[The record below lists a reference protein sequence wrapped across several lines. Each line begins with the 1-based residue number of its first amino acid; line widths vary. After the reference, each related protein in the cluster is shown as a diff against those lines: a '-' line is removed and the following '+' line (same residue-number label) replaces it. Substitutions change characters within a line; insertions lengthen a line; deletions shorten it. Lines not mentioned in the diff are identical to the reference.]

1 MASQLPDLGPLP
13 GRGMRSRAFDRRQF
27 LLLSAVA
34 AASAAVPVGLAASEN
49 ETAGAPS
56 ETVAGWAGYEKA
68 LVVDALGSP
77 GGSTTMVNDAPLSA
91 AEIADL
97 RASGVTAVNLT
108 VGSVGGGPDV
118 FADTFERIGFWER
131 EIDAH
136 PDVLLKVK
144 SAADLDRAKASGR
157 LGIIYGF
164 QDATPLGEDLNRVKI
179 FGRFG
184 VRIIQLT
191 YNRRNLLGDGCLET
205 ANAGLSRF
213 GQQVVEKMNELGL
226 LVDLSHCGHLTTTD
240 AITSSKQ
247 PVAITHAGC
256 AALTDLPRNKTDEE
270 LRLLAKRSGVVG
282 IYLMPF
288 LRMQGQPTSADLI
301 RHVEHA
307 VDVCGEDHV
316 GIGTDG
322 VVSRIEL
329 TPEFVKRHREDVANR
344 RRLGISAPGEEED
357 VYTFLPDLNGP
368 RKLETLAG
376 LLLARGHSESRVT
389 KILGGNFVR
398 LFREVWRP
406 A

>member
-1 MASQLPDLGPLP
+1 
-13 GRGMRSRAFDRRQF
+13 MRSRAFDRRQF

-34 AASAAVPVGLAASEN
+34 AASAAVPVGLAAAE
-49 ETAGAPS
+49 GA
-56 ETVAGWAGYEKA
+56 TVGATGESGAHWAGYDKA
-68 LVVDALGSP
+68 IVIDALGAP
-77 GGSTTMVNDAPLSA
+77 GGTTTMMNDAPLSA

-164 QDATPLGEDLNRVKI
+164 QDSTPLGEDINRVKI

-191 YNRRNLLGDGCLET
+191 YNRRNLLGDGCLEA

-226 LVDLSHCGHLTTTD
+226 LIDLSHCGRRTTTD

-256 AALTDLPRNKTDEE
+256 AALVDLPRNKTDEE
-270 LRLLAKRSGVVG
+270 LGLLAKRGGVVG

-288 LRMQGQPTSADLI
+288 LRSHGQPTSADLV
-301 RHVEHA
+301 RHIEHA

-329 TPEFVKRHREDVANR
+329 TPEFMKRHREDVANR

-389 KILGGNFVR
+389 KILGGNFSR
-398 LFREVWRP
+398 LFREVWR
-406 A
+406 AA

>member
-1 MASQLPDLGPLP
+1 MGSQTFDPRSPLD
-13 GRGMRSRAFDRRQF
+13 RGMRSRAFDRREF
-27 LLLSAVA
+27 LLLSA
-34 AASAAVPVGLAASEN
+34 AAVPTGLAAAESAP
-49 ETAGAPS
+49 AGAV
-56 ETVAGWAGYEKA
+56 TDAKAGWAGYDKA
-68 LVVDALGSP
+68 LVIDALGSP
-77 GGSTTMVNDAPLSA
+77 GGSGTGANDAPLSA
-91 AEIADL
+91 AELADL
-97 RASGVTAVNLT
+97 HASGVTAVNLT

-118 FADTFERIGFWER
+118 FPDTFERIGFWER
-131 EIDAH
+131 EIDTH
-136 PDVLLKVK
+136 PDFLMKVK

-164 QDATPLGEDLNRVKI
+164 QDATPLGEDVNRVKI
-179 FGRFG
+179 FSCFG

-191 YNRRNLLGDGCLET
+191 YNRRNLLGDGCLEP

-213 GQQVVEKMNELGL
+213 GQQVVEAMNAQGL
-226 LVDLSHCGHLTTTD
+226 LIDLSHCGHRTTVD
-240 AITSSKQ
+240 GITPSKQ

-270 LRLLAKRSGVVG
+270 LRLLAKRGGVVG

-288 LRMQGQPTSADLI
+288 LRSHGQPTSADLI

-316 GIGTDG
+316 GIGSDG
-322 VVSRIEL
+322 VVSRVEL
-329 TPEFVKRHREDVANR
+329 TPEFVKRHREDIANR

-368 RKLETLAG
+368 RKLETVAG

-389 KILGGNFVR
+389 KILGGNFAR
-398 LFREVWRP
+398 LFREVWR
-406 A
+406 AA

>member
-1 MASQLPDLGPLP
+1 
-13 GRGMRSRAFDRRQF
+13 MRSRAFDRRQF
-27 LLLSAVA
+27 LLLSAMA
-34 AASAAVPVGLAASEN
+34 AASAAVPAGLAAKQSAP
-49 ETAGAPS
+49 AGAGGEAPPS
-56 ETVAGWAGYEKA
+56 WAGYEKA
-68 LVVDALGSP
+68 LIVDALGSP
-77 GGSTTMVNDAPLSA
+77 GGSSTGENDASLSA

-97 RASGVTAVNLT
+97 HASGVTALNLT
-108 VGSVGGGPDV
+108 VGAVGGGPEV
-118 FADTFERIGFWER
+118 FAETFERIGYWER
-131 EIDAH
+131 EIDNH
-136 PDVLLKVK
+136 PDFMLKVK
-144 SAADLDRAKASGR
+144 SAADLDRAKTSGR

-164 QDATPLGEDLNRVKI
+164 QDATPLGEDLNRVKV
-179 FGRFG
+179 FSRFG

-191 YNRRNLLGDGCLET
+191 YNRRNLLGDGCLEPG
-205 ANAGLSRF
+205 NAGLSRF
-213 GQQVVEKMNELGL
+213 GQQVVEAMNEQGL
-226 LVDLSHCGHLTTTD
+226 LVDLSHCGHRTTTD
-240 AITSSKQ
+240 AIKLSKQ

-270 LRLLAKRSGVVG
+270 LRLLAKRGGVVG

-288 LRMQGQPTSADLI
+288 LRSHGQPTSEDLI

-329 TPEFVKRHREDVANR
+329 TPEFIKRHREDIANR

-368 RKLETLAG
+368 RKLETVAG

-389 KILGGNFVR
+389 KILGGNFSR
-398 LFREVWRP
+398 LFREVWR

>member
-1 MASQLPDLGPLP
+1 
-13 GRGMRSRAFDRRQF
+13 MRSRAFDRRQF

-34 AASAAVPVGLAASEN
+34 AASAAVPVGLAEGEGAP
-49 ETAGAPS
+49 AGAGGD
-56 ETVAGWAGYEKA
+56 TAAGWAGYDKA

-77 GGSTTMVNDAPLSA
+77 GGSATGTNDAPLSA

-108 VGSVGGGPDV
+108 VGSVGGGPEV

-136 PDVLLKVK
+136 PDFLVKIK
-144 SAADLDRAKASGR
+144 SAADLDRAKSSGR

-179 FGRFG
+179 FSRFG

-213 GQQVVEKMNELGL
+213 GRQVVETMNELGL
-226 LVDLSHCGHLTTTD
+226 LIDLSHCGHRTTTD
-240 AITSSKQ
+240 AITFSKQ

-256 AALTDLPRNKTDEE
+256 AALSDLPRNKTDEE
-270 LRLLAKRSGVVG
+270 LRLLAKRGGVVG

-288 LRMQGQPTSADLI
+288 LRTHGQPTSADLI

-322 VVSRIEL
+322 VLSRIEL
-329 TPEFVKRHREDVANR
+329 TPEFMKRHRDDVANR

-376 LLLARGHSESRVT
+376 QLIARSHSESRVT
-389 KILGGNFVR
+389 KILGGNFSR
-398 LFREVWRP
+398 LFREVWRTV
-406 A
+406 